1 MTNKILLGG
10 EVGGERQMRKREKD
24 DQERGEKEGG
34 REGEEEGGSRNRE
47 G

>member
-10 EVGGERQMRKREKD
+10 EVGGEREKGE
-24 DQERGEKEGG
+24 QERGEKDGG
-34 REGEEEGGSRNRE
+34 RGQNRE

>member
-10 EVGGERQMRKREKD
+10 EVGGEREKGE
-24 DQERGEKEGG
+24 QEREEKGGG
-34 REGEEEGGSRNRE
+34 RGQNRE